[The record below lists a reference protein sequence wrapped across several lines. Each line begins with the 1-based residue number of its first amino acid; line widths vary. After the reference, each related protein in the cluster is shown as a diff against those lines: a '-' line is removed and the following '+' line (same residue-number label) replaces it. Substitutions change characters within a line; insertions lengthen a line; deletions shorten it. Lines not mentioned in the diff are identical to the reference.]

1 MAGPRID
8 ATVSVHDEATAALN
22 RIMREAQNAA
32 RAFEKLGGPGSG
44 VVRHFDAANRAL
56 DMHMRQLER
65 AQSHYARMA
74 EATKRLA
81 SNVAIMA
88 APSIIHGSEKALHLG
103 AERVAEQFRLGLA
116 GIHGKELES
125 ARALAQH
132 LQTRL
137 PILDQTSLLERYK
150 EIRSIVPKP
159 EEAEHVLPIV
169 ARTEAAMKASDPTGQ
184 SAAGLQWLMKAAE
197 IAGFGQNTERLERY
211 FDAAVRAQQ
220 VLGKTIDAA
229 QLADFVKKSGTA
241 APLFHDRFLHLI
253 APGLV
258 QELGGETAG
267 FGIRQM
273 VKLITSN
280 LKGPTAH
287 PALEEFRRLGLVKDS
302 DIDFSSKVKAAGLL
316 PGHFMEGHKLAATDP
331 ASWVWNVLLPAL
343 RSHGVS
349 GKEDQILA
357 AQRLFPNSNAARIVE
372 MMINQEDTLKR
383 HMGLFEKAAGTQG
396 ALDSMGK
403 NPLAQAE
410 AFSTA
415 FKDLA
420 ATLTSPA
427 MEPAARIMRGLASGV
442 ASFGES
448 LGKFQKD
455 NPALATALAAAP
467 VATAGVA
474 GYKLYQVG
482 AGVLDAL
489 KGGASLNAASV
500 SLQAAAVEL
509 RLAAAASKLPGLNI
523 PTGAAA
529 IGGVAEGAGVAGA
542 AATAARGAGLLAR
555 FMTPQGLAIAA
566 GTIVIGSVARLMI
579 EEARSFDRA
588 QEEKR
593 RGPRPSAYDEDHAD
607 ELARK
612 ARDAYLRALTI
623 WSPLEIDPRGQGQF
637 NRFFGGSEI
646 IRAAAFD
653 GARNGAAFGLNSKL
667 SGKGYWASPFTR
679 DGGFPA
685 LGDHHDRPKWPGIE
699 PHGST
704 WAVPREISVQGT
716 VQGEAHVSVEN
727 HVRVDASPQFLAS
740 IERRFADA
748 SARMQLSGKL
758 GTTMQGGGN
767 SPARSGGGGGGAPVA
782 APLSSN
788 FGFGAHGTR

>member
-32 RAFEKLGGPGSG
+32 RAFERLGGPGSG
-44 VVRHFDAANRAL
+44 VGKHFDAANRAL

-132 LQTRL
+132 LQTQL

-150 EIRSIVPKP
+150 EIRSIVPRP
-159 EEAEHVLPIV
+159 EEASHVLPIV

-287 PALEEFRRLGLVKDS
+287 PALEEFRRLGLVKNA
-302 DIDFSSKVKAAGLL
+302 DIEFSGKGKAVGLL

-331 ASWVWNVLLPAL
+331 ASWVWTVLLPAL
-343 RSHGVS
+343 RSHGVN

-403 NPLAQAE
+403 NPLAQAQ
-410 AFSTA
+410 ALNTA
-415 FKDLA
+415 LGDLA

-442 ASFGES
+442 ASFGET

-489 KGGASLNAASV
+489 KGGASLNAAGV

-523 PTGAAA
+523 PTAAA
-529 IGGVAEGAGVAGA
+529 IGGAAEGAGVAGA
-542 AATAARGAGLLAR
+542 AGAAARGAGLLAR

-566 GTIVIGSVARLMI
+566 TTIVVGSVAKLMI

-593 RGPRPSAYDEDHAD
+593 RGPRASAYDESRQAEYDRA
-607 ELARK
+607 AREQ
-612 ARDAYLRALTI
+612 YLRALTI
-623 WSPLEIDPRGQGQF
+623 WSPREIDPRGQGQF
-637 NRFFGGSEI
+637 NRFFGGSEL

-667 SGKGYWASPFTR
+667 SGKGYGASPFTR
-679 DGGFPA
+679 EGGFPA
-685 LGDHHDRPKWPGIE
+685 LGDHHDRPKWPGII
-699 PHGST
+699 PHESS

-767 SPARSGGGGGGAPVA
+767 SPARSGGGGGAPVA